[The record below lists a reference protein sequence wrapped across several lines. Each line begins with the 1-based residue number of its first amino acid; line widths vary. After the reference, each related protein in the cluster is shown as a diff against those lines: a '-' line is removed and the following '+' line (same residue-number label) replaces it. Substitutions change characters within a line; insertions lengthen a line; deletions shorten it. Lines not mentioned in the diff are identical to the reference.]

1 MNAIQL
7 EVRMSKEF
15 TPSLRKPKLVNGIPQ
30 IPIMITQK
38 Q

>member
-1 MNAIQL
+1 MNVVQL

-15 TPSLRKPKLVNGIPQ
+15 TPSLRKPKLVNGILQ
-30 IPIMITQK
+30 IPIMIAQK